1 MPFSERTMLRILSK
15 CTASVRKSLQGL
27 DYIAAEGAKSFDD
40 LSELI
45 NQTATTVD
53 LVAALQE
60 KLKAAKLYLK
70 GDYKVNTNVGKSVY
84 DVKPSESKTF
94 ILHALV
100 CTQFYLLN
108 PGMKYLKRYAKTI
121 KFCKVL

>member
-1 MPFSERTMLRILSK
+1 MLRILSE

-53 LVAALQE
+53 SGAALQE

-70 GDYKVNTNVGKSVY
+70 GDYKVNTNVGKSVH

-94 ILHALV
+94 ILHTLV
-100 CTQFYLLN
+100 RTQFYLPS
-108 PGMKYLKRYAKTI
+108 PGMKYLDKVKRYTKTI